1 MTNRHCMRF
10 FMGLG
15 FDGDGHA
22 RITKG
27 EDYVLLGG
35 SSETHELMQ
44 EHAERFRDSLRGLG
58 TDLQRATPE
67 EMEAAARESGL
78 KESR

>member
-1 MTNRHCMRF
+1 MTDRHRMRF
-10 FMGLG
+10 LMGLG

-35 SSETHELMQ
+35 SSETHERMQ
-44 EHAERFRDSLRGLG
+44 DQAERFRDSLRCLG
-58 TDLQRATPE
+58 TDLQCATPE
-67 EMEAAARESGL
+67 EVEAAARESGL

>member
-1 MTNRHCMRF
+1 MTNRHRMRF

-35 SSETHELMQ
+35 SNETHELMQ
-44 EHAERFRDSLRGLG
+44 EQAERFRDSLRCLG

-67 EMEAAARESGL
+67 EVEAAARESGL
-78 KESR
+78 NESR